1 MVFLGRQAKTKDAV
15 SCGLAGPFQAR
26 RDRGKRQAL
35 RGRTGRGL
43 GDDGRG
49 REWKRNR
56 GRPISPL
63 VNNDHGNRE
72 ARRWSR
78 EYGARLVRDEVTTL
92 KRIQNLGQLEL
103 MMLSLPERVRS
114 PLSVDALREDLQVSH
129 KTANAWL
136 DALERLYAIFRLPA
150 FGAAP
155 RLRAIKKGRKH
166 YHFDWTVVP
175 EHGPRFENLTACHL
189 LKWVHHQQDTEG
201 LDIELR
207 CFRDRDG
214 AGKSTSSSSSRV
226 FHRFSSNAN
235 GPIPARTEASNT

>member
-1 MVFLGRQAKTKDAV
+1 
-15 SCGLAGPFQAR
+15 
-26 RDRGKRQAL
+26 
-35 RGRTGRGL
+35 
-43 GDDGRG
+43 
-49 REWKRNR
+49 
-56 GRPISPL
+56 
-63 VNNDHGNRE
+63 
-72 ARRWSR
+72 
-78 EYGARLVRDEVTTL
+78 
-92 KRIQNLGQLEL
+92 
-103 MMLSLPERVRS
+103 MLSLPERVRS
-114 PLSVDALREDLQVSH
+114 PLSVNALPEDFQVSH

-207 CFRDRDG
+207 YFRDRDG

-235 GPIPARTEASNT
+235 GPIPPPDRGIKYLKARFPDAEAWQISATRVKDYVTPDWIRVAPALVLRSELV